1 MPLIVEIAL
10 VIVNLV
16 TAEEV
21 HKMRNQSFISNVDN
35 INTPE
40 DNMREQLLRWLGM
53 CNNSQ

>member
-1 MPLIVEIAL
+1 MPLIVVITL

-40 DNMREQLLRWLGM
+40 DNMREKLLRWLGM